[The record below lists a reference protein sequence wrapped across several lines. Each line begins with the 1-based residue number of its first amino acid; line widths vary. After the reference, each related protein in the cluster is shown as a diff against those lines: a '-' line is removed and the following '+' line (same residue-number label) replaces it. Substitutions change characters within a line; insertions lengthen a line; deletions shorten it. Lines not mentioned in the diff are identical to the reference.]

1 MLTISSRFSRHYF
14 LQFHR
19 TCGLVVS
26 RLCFSVPREL
36 YFQNDT
42 THTAAT
48 PLLSSTGA
56 MIHSAHV
63 CGCIVLFVI
72 SFPNLITRATKIWG
86 LGCALV
92 LVGLGTGGVKATIS
106 PFIGNK
112 NTCRTFQNTDAP
124 VLQVIN
130 TQTLYP
136 KLLLSSLARKWK
148 SIEHSHFSTSIM
160 SFIGSQDLPHQRSP
174 F

>member
-1 MLTISSRFSRHYF
+1 MPGELGFGQSTATNISMLTISSRFSSHYF
-14 LQFHR
+14 LQFYR

-48 PLLSSTGA
+48 PLLSSTDA
-56 MIHSAHV
+56 MIHSVHV
-63 CGCIVLFVI
+63 RECIVRFVT
-72 SFPNLITRATKIWG
+72 SFPNLTTRATKVGG
-86 LGCALV
+86 LGCALM
-92 LVGLGTGGVKATIS
+92 LIGLGTGGVKATIP
-106 PFIGNK
+106 PFIVNK
-112 NTCRTFQNTDAP
+112 NTCRTFQNTDAL

-136 KLLLSSLARKWK
+136 KLLLSSLARK
-148 SIEHSHFSTSIM
+148 
-160 SFIGSQDLPHQRSP
+160 
-174 F
+174 